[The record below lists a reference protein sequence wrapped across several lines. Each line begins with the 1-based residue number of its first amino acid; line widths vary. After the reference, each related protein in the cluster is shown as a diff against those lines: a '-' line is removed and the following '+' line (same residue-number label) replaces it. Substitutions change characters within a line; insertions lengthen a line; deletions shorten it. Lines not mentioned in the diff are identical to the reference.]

1 MGIEEQ
7 AAGLTGMNVMEN
19 AKVVEITATDTLE
32 VYEQTVFGDSS
43 SAAVVLT
50 LPPVSVAKGKFYSI
64 KLITAGNNFTVQDQ
78 DDSYDFNEGGAS
90 NTIVLTT
97 ATDFTLLFSDGHKWY
112 EIDGQIGG

>member
-7 AAGLTGMNVMEN
+7 SAALTGMGVMEN
-19 AKVVEITATDTLE
+19 AKVVEVTATDTLE

-43 SAAVVLT
+43 GAAVVLT

-64 KLITAGNNFTVQDQ
+64 KVITAGNNFTIQDQ
-78 DDSYDFNEGGAS
+78 DDSYDFNESGTH
-90 NTIVLTT
+90 TIVLTT
-97 ATDFTLLFSDGHKWY
+97 ATDFSLLFSDGHKWY